1 MTRSSRAERMRR
13 LLEDSNDDSSSASSS
28 ENRHKP
34 CPFEMPSTTRNED
47 SRDDGTFEDG
57 NRSEI
62 LSQHQ
67 QVSDELDQ
75 LVPNSESPLNMNVG
89 VADEIDL
96 KFLAKNPDQEVAES
110 QFQNKL
116 KASSST
122 VCCIDADSNPDVI
135 DEWIRAVEEVHATR
149 RAIADQTEL
158 PNVQDLVQPWPR
170 EMQEAL
176 NSGDAFLPPA
186 DIDMNL
192 EEYARTMCAL
202 FGIPVQQR
210 LVYSIHTLMS
220 LYTEYKDREARND
233 ISLTIEEWN

>member
-34 CPFEMPSTTRNED
+34 CPFEMPSTTRNDD

-75 LVPNSESPLNMNVG
+75 LVPNSESPLNVKVG
-89 VADEIDL
+89 
-96 KFLAKNPDQEVAES
+96 KKTDQEVTEL

-149 RAIADQTEL
+149 RAIADLTEL

-170 EMQEAL
+170 EMQEVL

-186 DIDMNL
+186 DIDMSL
-192 EEYARTMCAL
+192 KEYARTMCSL
-202 FGIPVQQR
+202 FGIVDIITGSGKQQR